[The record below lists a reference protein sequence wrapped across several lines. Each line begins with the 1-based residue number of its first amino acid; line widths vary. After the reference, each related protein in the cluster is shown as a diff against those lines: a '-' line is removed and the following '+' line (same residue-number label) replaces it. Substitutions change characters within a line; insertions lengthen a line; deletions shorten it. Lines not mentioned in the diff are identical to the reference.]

1 MDISTRMRYWETFA
15 DFITRES
22 IGLRFRGPY
31 ESTSKELLFNVGGG
45 EGIELRAWMD
55 EEKDRI
61 EVMLYLTGSEKQAR
75 FNSLESMRD
84 EINGSFKGED
94 LEWRQPISHTPRTPN
109 GSIALIRR
117 DTNLE
122 NRGDWDTQHKWLAEM
137 LVRFDEVFRPIVPV
151 LKAM

>member
-15 DFITRES
+15 NYIKRES
-22 IGLRFRGPY
+22 IGLQFWGPY
-31 ESTSKELLFNVGGG
+31 ESTSKELLFDVDGG

-55 EEKDRI
+55 EENDRI
-61 EVMLYLTGSEKQAR
+61 EVMLYLTGSKKRAR
-75 FNSLESMRD
+75 FNSLGSMRD
-84 EINGSFKGED
+84 EINGSFDGED
-94 LEWRQPISHTPRTPN
+94 LEWRQPISHKPRTPN

-117 DTNLE
+117 DANLG
-122 NRGDWDTQHKWLAEM
+122 NRSDWDTQHKWLAEM